1 MKVCVLGAT
10 GYAGASLLRLLAE
23 HPEIHEIMAVSGSV
37 SGKKVLDHDP
47 ALTPRISE
55 KMQSTD
61 TRFVD
66 LKHAADAGCD
76 AVFSALPHLES
87 AKMCAPF
94 FGHSVVLDLSADLR
108 IKNPALFE
116 ASYNTA
122 PPRPDLLDA
131 AVYGL
136 SEIYHEQIKSADII
150 AVPGCYPTATL
161 LPLIPPATAGLVS
174 GTAVV
179 NALSG
184 ISGAGRKAKID
195 LLYVE
200 RTENLAPYL
209 PGATHRHW
217 GEIKQGLDRT
227 GTELDLVFT
236 PHLVPLKQGMLITT
250 VVHLSPGATIDAV
263 RDSLDRAYAGKPC
276 IQLLDTA
283 LPETRMVRGTNRC
296 VISLREDRGR
306 VMLFSAIDNLIKGAA
321 GQAVQNMNIRFGIPE
336 ACGLPLSGEV

>member
-10 GYAGASLLRLLAE
+10 GYAGASLLRILAE
-23 HPEIHEIMAVSGSV
+23 HSEIDEILAVSGSV
-37 SGKKVLDHDP
+37 QGTKVLDHDP
-47 ALTPRISE
+47 ALTPRIVE
-55 KMQSTD
+55 KMQPTNA
-61 TRFVD
+61 RFVD
-66 LKHAADAGCD
+66 TKYAAGADCD

-87 AKMCAPF
+87 AKICEPF

-108 IKNPALFE
+108 IQDPARFE
-116 ASYNTA
+116 ASYATA
-122 PPRPDLLDA
+122 PPRPDLLDT

-161 LPLIPPATAGLVS
+161 LPLIPPAAAGLVR

-179 NALSG
+179 NGLSG
-184 ISGAGRKAKID
+184 ISGAGRKAKTE

-217 GEIKQGLDRT
+217 GEIKQGLDRS

-236 PHLVPLKQGMLITT
+236 PHMVPLKQGMLITT
-250 VVHLSPGATIDAV
+250 VIDLSPGSSADAV
-263 RDSLDRAYAGKPC
+263 RNILEQTYAGSPC
-276 IQLLDTA
+276 VQLLSHR

-296 VISLREDRGR
+296 VIALQEDRGR
-306 VMLFSAIDNLIKGAA
+306 LMLFSAIDNLMKGAA
-321 GQAVQNMNIRFGIPE
+321 GQAVQNMNIRFGFPE
-336 ACGLPLSGEV
+336 TCGLPLSGDV

>member
-10 GYAGASLLRLLAE
+10 GYAGASLLRILAE
-23 HPEIHEIMAVSGSV
+23 HSEIDEILAVSGSV
-37 SGKKVLDHDP
+37 QGTKVLDHDP
-47 ALTPRISE
+47 ALTPRIVE
-55 KMQSTD
+55 KMQPTNA
-61 TRFVD
+61 RFVD
-66 LKHAADAGCD
+66 TTYAAGANCD

-87 AKMCAPF
+87 AKICEPF
-94 FGHSVVLDLSADLR
+94 FGRSVVLDLSADLR
-108 IKNPALFE
+108 IQDPAHFE
-116 ASYNTA
+116 ASYATA
-122 PPRPDLLDA
+122 PPRPDLLGT

-161 LPLIPPATAGLVS
+161 LPLIPPAAAGLVR

-184 ISGAGRKAKID
+184 ISGAGRKAKTE

-217 GEIKQGLDRT
+217 GEIKQGLDRS

-236 PHLVPLKQGMLITT
+236 PHMVPLKQGMLITT
-250 VVHLSPGATIDAV
+250 VIDLSPGSSADAV
-263 RDSLDRAYAGKPC
+263 RDSLEQTYAGSPC
-276 IQLLDTA
+276 VQLLSHS

-296 VISLREDRGR
+296 VIALQEDRGR
-306 VMLFSAIDNLIKGAA
+306 LMLFSAIDNLIKGAA
-321 GQAVQNMNIRFGIPE
+321 GQAVQNMNIRFGFPE
-336 ACGLPLSGEV
+336 TCGLPLSGDV

>member
-23 HPEIHEIMAVSGSV
+23 HSEVHEILAVSGSLP
-37 SGKKVLDHDP
+37 GTKVLDRDP
-47 ALTPRISE
+47 ALTPRITE

-61 TRFVD
+61 ARFVD
-66 LKHAADAGCD
+66 VQHAAAAGCD

-87 AKMCAPF
+87 AKLCEPF
-94 FGHSVVLDLSADLR
+94 FGHSIVLDLSADLR
-108 IKNPALFE
+108 ITDPSHFE

-122 PPRPDLLDA
+122 PPRPDLLDT

-136 SEIYHEQIKSADII
+136 SEIYYERIKSADII

-161 LPLIPPATAGLVS
+161 LPLIPPAAAGLVQ

-217 GEIKQGLDRT
+217 GEIKQGLDRS
-227 GTELDLVFT
+227 GAELDLVFT

-250 VVHLSPGATIDAV
+250 VIPLGPGATVAAV
-263 RDSLDRAYAGKPC
+263 RDSLEQAYAGKPC
-276 IQLLDTA
+276 IQLLDTT

-296 VISLREDRGR
+296 AISVQEDRGR
-306 VMLFSAIDNLIKGAA
+306 LMLFSAIDNLIKGAA
-321 GQAVQNMNIRFGIPE
+321 GQAVQNMNIRFGFPE